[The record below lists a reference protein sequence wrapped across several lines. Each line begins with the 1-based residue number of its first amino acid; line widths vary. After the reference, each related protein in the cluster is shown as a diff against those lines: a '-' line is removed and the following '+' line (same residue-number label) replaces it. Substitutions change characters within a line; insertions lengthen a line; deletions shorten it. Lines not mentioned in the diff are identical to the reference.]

1 MQETFKLEG
10 MTCQGCADTIQNG
23 LNEQSFI
30 DKAIVSLEE
39 NSLVINAKQNLD
51 INSLNSIVAGLG
63 NYKVRPFKS
72 NLIAQII
79 NYFTSKKPIVIALL
93 IVILSSLAMQISADE
108 FLLKN
113 FFMSYMGIF
122 FILFSFLKLL
132 NVSGFSMTFK
142 KYDLISKIIPG
153 FAITYP
159 FIELGLGIIFLAKIE
174 SVLIYVNLLTLLFMI
189 SQSIG
194 ISKSL
199 INSEQIQCACMGSAV
214 DLPLSSL
221 TIIENLIMISMSA
234 YMISILV

>member
-51 INSLNSIVAGLG
+51 INSLNSIVSGLG
-63 NYKVRPFKS
+63 NYKVRPFKT

-79 NYFTSKKPIVIALL
+79 NYFTSKKPIVI
-93 IVILSSLAMQISADE
+93 LSSVAMQISADE

-122 FILFSFLKLL
+122 FVLFSFLKLL